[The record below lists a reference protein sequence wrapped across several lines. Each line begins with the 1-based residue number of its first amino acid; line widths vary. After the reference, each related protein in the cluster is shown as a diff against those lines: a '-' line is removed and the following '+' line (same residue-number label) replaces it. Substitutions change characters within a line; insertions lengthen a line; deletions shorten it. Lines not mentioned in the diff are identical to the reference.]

1 MRTCRILPILMYAA
15 AAGAVQAATLYYAS
29 SAPTQSDLY
38 SIDTATGAQ
47 KLEMTLPGAYL
58 SGLTSSPVPGA
69 LYGLQVVSTS
79 LSWNYECLHLI
90 EPRIKRDRLV
100 SCELMIA
107 QRIAFD
113 ARRDVLYG
121 GVMGLSTLNQR
132 TAAQQGWT
140 AYPVGGN
147 RGEQG
152 MTLAVD
158 TASDTLYGSGWFRG
172 GTVKGFYTIDR
183 TTAAMTQLG
192 TSSYR
197 ALFVDPASGAMYG
210 IAPDLNTEGTPELHA
225 VNKSTGAGTR
235 IAALVATGAINGL
248 AALPPEP
255 PTIVLAEYYHAAFD
269 HYFVTG
275 DPAEIKKLD
284 SGAFP
289 GWLRTGELYTAFLP
303 DAFGT
308 ANTCRFFSTAFAPKS
323 SHFYA
328 ADARECATVKQNPS
342 WLFEG
347 ESFAQIPVPP
357 DGDCAAGLVSLF
369 RLYNNGQGGAPAH
382 RYVVRDV
389 LRSQQMERGW
399 VPEGSGVGTVACVV
413 PGDWLPDSAEGAWM
427 GRSTAGGYFDYQE
440 VFTAV
445 LEDGRVYQ
453 LYFDSRFG
461 QPDAVGGL
469 VVGKGAANRGT
480 FETTSARRYDS
491 VSGLVGWKT
500 SRAPTTLSAVYTP
513 ESGIGGRADGR
524 AAFGAAYQV
533 GYQAKARVASVA
545 GQYAGWMFSMFVG
558 TDITVL
564 ATMDVANSG
573 AFSGAVGACKYG
585 GTLAPH
591 GNVNVFDLVV
601 TLDAATCPSAT
612 GPMRGVAYFDTVSRK
627 LFAVAENEGGTDA
640 FGFAGPKQ

>member
-269 HYFVTG
+269 HYFVTAEA
-275 DPAEIKKLD
+275 AEIAGLD
-284 SGAFP
+284 AGSPP
-289 GWLRTGELYTAFLP
+289 GWSRTGFAFKAI
-303 DAFGT
+303 DA
-308 ANTCRFFSTAFAPKS
+308 
-323 SHFYA
+323 
-328 ADARECATVKQNPS
+328 
-342 WLFEG
+342 
-347 ESFAQIPVPP
+347 AQ
-357 DGDCAAGLVSLF
+357 AAGLPNCRYFGVFGEVSTHFYSVIPVECQRLAGDPVWTFEADAF
-369 RLYNNGQGGAPAH
+369 RAEPTSAQDCAPGLTRVVRTYNNG
-382 RYVVRDV
+382 
-389 LRSQQMERGW
+389 RG
-399 VPEGSGVGTVACVV
+399 
-413 PGDWLPDSAEGAWM
+413 
-427 GRSTAGGYFDYQE
+427 
-440 VFTAV
+440 
-445 LEDGRVYQ
+445 
-453 LYFDSRFG
+453 
-461 QPDAVGGL
+461 
-469 VVGKGAANRGT
+469 GAANHRYLTSGS
-480 FETTSARRYDS
+480 ETATMTA
-491 VSGLVGWKT
+491 
-500 SRAPTTLSAVYTP
+500 
-513 ESGIGGRADGR
+513 
-524 AAFGAAYQV
+524 
-533 GYQAKARVASVA
+533 
-545 GQYAGWMFSMFVG
+545 AGWV
-558 TDITVL
+558 VE
-564 ATMDVANSG
+564 
-573 AFSGAVGACKYG
+573 GAVFCAR
-585 GTLAPH
+585 P
-591 GNVNVFDLVV
+591 
-601 TLDAATCPSAT
+601 
-612 GPMRGVAYFDTVSRK
+612 
-627 LFAVAENEGGTDA
+627 
-640 FGFAGPKQ
+640 